1 MTVHGNAGGTA
12 SLRNHLTPE
21 HGTYQAVGNC
31 VRRRW
36 STAAGS
42 ITETLAIH
50 RGGRF
55 GSRA

>member
-1 MTVHGNAGGTA
+1 MSNR
-12 SLRNHLTPE
+12 SLLRHSREREAPLR
-21 HGTYQAVGNC
+21 HRSTYRAVGNC

-36 STAAGS
+36 STAAAS
-42 ITETLAIH
+42 TTETLAIH

>member
-1 MTVHGNAGGTA
+1 MEVPLPSGC
-12 SLRNHLTPE
+12 PE
-21 HGTYQAVGNC
+21 LESRQSITYQAVGNC

-36 STAAGS
+36 STAAAS
-42 ITETLAIH
+42 TTETLAIH